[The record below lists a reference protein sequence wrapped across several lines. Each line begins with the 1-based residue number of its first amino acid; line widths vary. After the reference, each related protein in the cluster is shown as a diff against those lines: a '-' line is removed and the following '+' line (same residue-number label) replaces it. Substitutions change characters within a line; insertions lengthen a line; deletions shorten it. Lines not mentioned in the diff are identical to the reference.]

1 MARSNGPRAPH
12 AAQPAARPA
21 ARQHPNDRQQAG
33 YPDEHGYAADP
44 RYQDHQAYPNPAD
57 AYDPRYAQPSHAQ
70 PAPPQY
76 ANPQQG
82 YVADGYPAA
91 HAYGHADWN
100 ENAQPREPAP
110 YPPQDPHLGGHQA
123 GRAAGFDPGFE
134 PGFGQSGLPPRGTA
148 QGNYAPRFDP
158 YLPGQP
164 ADQSAYPPAHDALNV
179 PPADQVGHR
188 RAYPAQDDY
197 GQNSGHDGY
206 PPQPSDY
213 NEPALRGAAYDDL
226 PPTAAPARADVRLS
240 RDAETAGHYAGAPY
254 QQEGFDAGY
263 GYTPARPATTQRPAD
278 HAGYG
283 GPGFGPG
290 GNQAQAR
297 GRSQTYEETYD
308 ETFAQAGNHGF
319 GNAHHAGSDY
329 RQPGYAEPGF
339 AHADSYGSGGEIGG
353 QARGEG
359 RSLEQVY
366 DDEYEVEEEYEDDEE
381 PRRSGRMFLIAGAL
395 IGAIAVGG
403 GLAYGYKILLGPAG
417 QGNGK
422 PPIVTSG
429 AQPTKVRPDEPGGRQ
444 FSHTDSKIMDRLD
457 TNRTLSGTNPDGTR
471 RVNTIVIGRD
481 GAPVPP
487 ISAPTPS
494 GDAPINP
501 VVSVP
506 GLTVVDAFASARA
519 QAPQPPPSATGPI
532 VVTPPSAPAKP
543 VVITNAAPT
552 QPKAPSAAPPAQKAA
567 PRAPTQTAAIPP
579 NAPAAPRKT
588 AAKTSPPPAASSGGN
603 GYVAVL
609 ASVPVSGSSQME
621 SLKTFA
627 DIQQRY
633 PNVLA
638 NKTPEVREANLGE
651 KGRYHRLLVGPPA
664 SRTQANEVCRELKA
678 AGYSSC
684 WITSF

>member
-1 MARSNGPRAPH
+1 MARSNGSGAPH
-12 AAQPAARPA
+12 ASPQAARPA
-21 ARQHPNDRQQAG
+21 ARQHPNDAQQAA
-33 YPDEHGYAADP
+33 YPDARGPESRGYAADP
-44 RYQDHQAYPNPAD
+44 RYQDPNAYPNPAD
-57 AYDPRYAQPSHAQ
+57 AFDPRYAQPSHAQ
-70 PAPPQY
+70 PG
-76 ANPQQG
+76 NPHYPNSQHG
-82 YVADGYPAA
+82 YDADGYPVDHAA
-91 HAYGHADWN
+91 GHSDWN
-100 ENAQPREPAP
+100 EPTQPPREPAP
-110 YPPQDPHLGGHQA
+110 YAHQEPHFGGHH
-123 GRAAGFDPGFE
+123 GG
-134 PGFGQSGLPPRGTA
+134 GFGQPGPAPRGVG
-148 QGNYAPRFDP
+148 QGHYAPQFDP

-164 ADQSAYPPAHDALNV
+164 AEPSASLPAQDPFSAPPAHQGV
-179 PPADQVGHR
+179 HR
-188 RAYPAQDDY
+188 QAFPAQDDFSQDY
-197 GQNSGHDGY
+197 GQDGY
-206 PPQPSDY
+206 RGQTPDF

-226 PPTAAPARADVRLS
+226 PPTAAPSRADARYD
-240 RDAETAGHYAGAPY
+240 RGAEAGGHYADAPY
-254 QQEGFDAGY
+254 QEGFDAGY
-263 GYTPARPATTQRPAD
+263 GHTTARPATTQRPAD
-278 HAGYG
+278 HGGYG
-283 GPGFGPG
+283 EPDFGLG
-290 GNQAQAR
+290 GGHAHNAGLPR
-297 GRSQTYEETYD
+297 THDETYGD
-308 ETFAQAGNHGF
+308 AYAQPGSTSMGSVHF
-319 GNAHHAGSDY
+319 SGSDY
-329 RQPGYAEPGF
+329 RQQGYAEPGF
-339 AHADSYGSGGEIGG
+339 AHADAYGAGGDMGR
-353 QARGEG
+353 QASGEG

-417 QGNGK
+417 QSDGK
-422 PPIVTSG
+422 PPVVTSG
-429 AQPTKVRPDEPGGRQ
+429 AHPTKVRPEEPGGRQ

-457 TNRTLSGTNPDGTR
+457 TNRTSSGTNPDGTR

-494 GDAPINP
+494 GNAPINP

-506 GLTVVDAFASARA
+506 GLTVVDAFAGARA

-532 VVTPPSAPAKP
+532 VVSPPSAPAKP
-543 VVITNAAPT
+543 VVITNATPT
-552 QPKAPSAAPPAQKAA
+552 PPKAPSSAPPAQKTA

-579 NAPAAPRKT
+579 KAPAAPRKT
-588 AAKTSPPPAASSGGN
+588 AAKTSPAPAVSSGGN

-609 ASVPVSGSSQME
+609 ASVPVSSSSQME

-651 KGRYHRLLVGPPA
+651 KGRYHRLLVGPPV
-664 SRTQANEVCRELKA
+664 SRTQANEVCRDLKA